1 MPTNASFGDTSI
13 VACGTLRPEIRK
25 LADEG
30 FLEGA
35 RLLFTAPGL
44 HEWPRELEVQ
54 LTRQLGKA
62 CETSRRVIV
71 AYGER
76 CFIDV
81 HDPSRTTD
89 RLISEVC
96 TAGRRIGAAHCVD
109 MLVGRQERE
118 RLAAGKKVY
127 WLTPGWLRHWDY
139 IFKDWDAAMANETFP
154 QHDKAVVLDATGFF
168 DQLMAE
174 SAERILEISDWMKLP
189 IEAVPVS
196 LERFG
201 GLLAEASRPKAQEP
215 RSIRNDGANTN
226 C

>member
-30 FLEGA
+30 FLDGA

-54 LTRQLGKA
+54 LSRQLGKA
-62 CETSRRVIV
+62 CETSRRAVV

-81 HDPSRTTD
+81 RDPSRTTD
-89 RLISEVC
+89 CLISEVC

-109 MLVGRQERE
+109 MLAGRQERE

-174 SAERILEISDWMKLP
+174 SAERILEISDWMRLP

-196 LERFG
+196 LERFA
-201 GLLAEASRPKAQEP
+201 GLLAEAARPQ
-215 RSIRNDGANTN
+215 STGAPEHPK
-226 C
+226 

>member
-1 MPTNASFGDTSI
+1 MPANSSFGGTSI
-13 VACGTLRPEIRK
+13 VACGTLQPEIRK

-30 FLEGA
+30 FLDGA
-35 RLLFTAPGL
+35 MLLFTAPGL

-81 HDPSRTTD
+81 RDPSRTTG
-89 RLISEVC
+89 RLISDVC
-96 TAGRRIGAAHCVD
+96 PAGRRIEAVHCVD
-109 MLVGRQERE
+109 MLASRQERE

-154 QHDKAVVLDATGFF
+154 QHDVAVVLDATGFF
-168 DQLMAE
+168 E
-174 SAERILEISDWMKLP
+174 VFSAQNPQRVLEISDWMKLP
-189 IEAVPVS
+189 IEAAPVS

-201 GLLAEASRPKAQEP
+201 RLLAEAARPKAQEP
-215 RSIRNDGANTN
+215 RSV
-226 C
+226 

>member
-30 FLEGA
+30 FLDGA

-81 HDPSRTTD
+81 RDPSRTTD

-96 TAGRRIGAAHCVD
+96 PAGRRIGAVHCVD
-109 MLVGRQERE
+109 MLASRQERE

-154 QHDKAVVLDATGFF
+154 QHDVAVVLDATGFF

-174 SAERILEISDWMKLP
+174 SAERILEISDWMRLP

-196 LERFG
+196 LERFA
-201 GLLAEASRPKAQEP
+201 GLLAEAARPQ
-215 RSIRNDGANTN
+215 STGAPEHPK
-226 C
+226 